1 MTNSWRNPPASPSVE
16 QIAAVNELL
25 QSIGQAPVTTIDTS
39 NPDVAMAWN
48 TLVTTSRNVQAE
60 GWTFNKEFHY
70 QMNRSA
76 DPDTLNQILIPSNM
90 LQCDLSTEDR
100 ANKQHDGVM
109 RADSTGQMKLYD
121 RENHTYVWDYNPHCN
136 VLWQFDWETV
146 PIPIQYFIIARAS
159 STMALR
165 AVGDSGQYAMLKEI
179 ENYTRQQA
187 IEYDNNQGE
196 FSMLTGDPK
205 NTYYVPYEVGRT
217 LQRF

>member
-25 QSIGQAPVTTIDTS
+25 QSIGQAPVTTLDTS

-60 GWTFNKEFHY
+60 GWTYNREFHY

-76 DPDTLNQILIPSNM
+76 DAATLNQILIPSNM
-90 LQCDLSTEDR
+90 LQCDLSPR
-100 ANKQHDGVM
+100 ILANKGHDGVM
-109 RADSTGQMKLYD
+109 RSTSAGQMKLYD
-121 RENHTYVWDYNPHCN
+121 RENHSYTWDFDPKCD

-179 ENYTRQQA
+179 ETYTRQQA

-196 FSMLTGDPK
+196 FSMLTGDP
-205 NTYYVPYEVGRT
+205 NNSYYVPYEVGRT